1 VRDHLRALDATPQA
15 SKDFDSFMQIGVS
28 DQSAQTAKSKE
39 NKPKVILDNYQLG
52 DEIGRGSM
60 GIIYAGKDL
69 SSQKPVAIKIF
80 DFGSQ
85 RSLHSKISR
94 QSFQQE
100 LLAAGSLSHNNIV
113 TLFDAEMVENKAYII
128 MEPLPGHDLRYYL
141 ENDNT
146 LNLEQI
152 LDLSVQCALALD
164 YAHRNHIVHMD
175 IKPGNLMYSIDQKTL
190 KITDFGVAHYMGTY
204 RQTDKVL
211 GSPSYMSPE
220 QLSGKS
226 VDGRSD
232 LFSLGVVMF
241 HLLCGRLPFISNDM
255 RDMMGKI
262 VNKSHPDVTLLRTDL
277 PTAVRSIMD
286 KALAKTPDD
295 RYQRGH
301 DMAVDMKMC
310 LNRLLK
316 QDKG

>member
-1 VRDHLRALDATPQA
+1 MSNHLIALDANPQA
-15 SKDFDSFMQIGVS
+15 RKDFDSFMQIGVS
-28 DQSAQTAKSKE
+28 DQSAQPAKSSEKQS
-39 NKPKVILDNYQLG
+39 KVILDNYVID

-60 GIIYAGKDL
+60 GIIYAGEEL
-69 SSQKPVAIKIF
+69 QTQKPVAIKIF

-85 RSLHSKISR
+85 RSLHSKISK

-113 TLFDAEMVENKAYII
+113 TLFDAEMIDNKAYII
-128 MEPLPGHDLRYYL
+128 MEPLAGHDLRYFL
-141 ENDNT
+141 EQDNA
-146 LNLEQI
+146 LELTQI
-152 LDLSVQCALALD
+152 LDLAVQCALALD
-164 YAHRNHIVHMD
+164 YAHRNSIVHMD
-175 IKPGNLMYSIDQKTL
+175 IKPGNLMYCVDQKVL
-190 KITDFGVAHYMGTY
+190 KVTDFGVAHYMGTY

-220 QLSGKS
+220 QLSGKP

-277 PTAVRSIMD
+277 PTTVRSIMD
-286 KALAKTPDD
+286 KALAKSPDD

-316 QDKG
+316 QNKG

>member
-1 VRDHLRALDATPQA
+1 
-15 SKDFDSFMQIGVS
+15 MQIGLTGQMS
-28 DQSAQTAKSKE
+28 PRKYQKTK
-39 NKPKVILDNYQLG
+39 KPKDILANYRIG

-60 GIIYAGKDL
+60 GTIYAGQELKSDR
-69 SSQKPVAIKIF
+69 QVAIKIF
-80 DFGSQ
+80 AFAGLDQ
-85 RSLHSKISR
+85 VNAEISR
-94 QSFQQE
+94 RSFQQE
-100 LLAAGSLSHNNIV
+100 ILTTGSLTHNNIV
-113 TLFDAEMVENKAYII
+113 TIYDAESAEDKAFIA
-128 MEPLPGHDLRYYL
+128 MEPLPGHDLRHFI
-141 ENDNT
+141 EKQQS

-152 LDLSVQCALALD
+152 LDLSIQCALALD
-164 YAHRNHIVHMD
+164 YAHRNNVVHMD
-175 IKPGNLMYSIDQKTL
+175 IKPGNLMYCRKQKIL

-220 QLSGKS
+220 QLSGKP

-277 PTAVRSIMD
+277 PSSVRGIMD
-286 KALAKTPDD
+286 KALAKNPDD
-295 RYQRGH
+295 RYRRGH
-301 DMAVDMKMC
+301 EMAVDMKMC
-310 LNRLLK
+310 LNRLLRHA
-316 QDKG
+316 DKD

>member
-1 VRDHLRALDATPQA
+1 MQMGLTSQTQPR
-15 SKDFDSFMQIGVS
+15 KDK
-28 DQSAQTAKSKE
+28 QTKR
-39 NKPKVILDNYQLG
+39 PDVILNNYRIG
-52 DEIGRGSM
+52 EEIGRGSM
-60 GIIYAGKDL
+60 GTIYSGEELKTGR
-69 SSQKPVAIKIF
+69 PVAIKIF
-80 DFGSQ
+80 VFENLDEVNAE
-85 RSLHSKISR
+85 ISR
-94 QSFQQE
+94 RSFQQE
-100 LLAAGSLSHNNIV
+100 LLTTGSLVHNNIV
-113 TLFDAEMVENKAYII
+113 TIYDAESRDDKAFIF
-128 MEPLPGHDLRYYL
+128 MEPLPGYDLRHFI
-141 ENDNT
+141 EQQQT

-164 YAHRNHIVHMD
+164 YAHRNNIVHMD
-175 IKPGNLMYSIDQKTL
+175 IKPGNLMYCPKLQVL

-220 QLSGKS
+220 QLSGKP

-232 LFSLGVVMF
+232 IFSLGVVMF

-277 PTAVRSIMD
+277 PTSVRGIMD
-286 KALAKTPDD
+286 KALAKNPDD

-301 DMAVDMKMC
+301 EMAVDMKMC
-310 LNRLLK
+310 LNRLIK
-316 QDKG
+316 HTNKG

>member
-1 VRDHLRALDATPQA
+1 MSDHFSALDATPRV
-15 SKDFDSFMQIGVS
+15 SKDLDSFMQIGLT
-28 DQSAQTAKSKE
+28 DHTAQPAKSTEIKS
-39 NKPKVILDNYQLG
+39 KVILDNYQVHE
-52 DEIGRGSM
+52 EIGRGSM
-60 GIIYAGKDL
+60 GIIYAGRECDTD
-69 SSQKPVAIKIF
+69 KPVAIKIF
-80 DFGSQ
+80 DFGNQ
-85 RSLHSKISR
+85 RSLHSKISK

-100 LLAAGSLSHNNIV
+100 LLATGSLSHNNIV
-113 TLFDAEMVENKAYII
+113 TLYDAEMVGEKAYII
-128 MEPLPGHDLRYYL
+128 MEPLAGYDLRHFL
-141 ENDNT
+141 ENEHALD
-146 LNLEQI
+146 LLQI
-152 LDLSVQCALALD
+152 LDLAVQCAQALD
-164 YAHRNHIVHMD
+164 YAHRNNIVHMD
-175 IKPGNLMYSIDQKTL
+175 IKPGNLMYCEEQKVL
-190 KITDFGVAHYMGTY
+190 KVTDFGVAHYMGTY

-220 QLSGKS
+220 QLSGKP

-277 PTAVRSIMD
+277 PLTVRSIMD
-286 KALAKTPDD
+286 KALAKNPDD

-316 QDKG
+316 QQKS